1 MAEARITFAN
11 VGKRY
16 GRQWV
21 LRGVDCTFEPGEVVM
36 LIGPN
41 ASGKTTLIKSLLGL
55 VRPTEGR
62 ITIGDT
68 VIATGAAPDP
78 SYRTA
83 IGYMPQISQF
93 PGALTI
99 RQLLA
104 MMADIRGIVPGAL
117 DEELIDEL
125 GLREQLDKRL
135 GALSGGTRQKVSAIL
150 AFRSRPNILAMD
162 EPTAGLDPLTASRV
176 LARAGRLRSEGG
188 IVLITSHLMEEVEEL
203 ADRVAYLEEGRLR
216 FLMPVQEML
225 EITGSQRL
233 AVALPRLLA
242 QPERPVPAA

>member
-1 MAEARITFAN
+1 MKDGIVLEGL
-11 VGKRY
+11 GKRY

-21 LRGVDCTFEPGEVVM
+21 LRDAHCTFKPGEVIM

-41 ASGKTTLIKSLLGL
+41 ASGKTTLIKCLLGL

-62 ITIGDT
+62 ISIGGT
-68 VIATGAAPDP
+68 VIATGPAPDP
-78 SYRTA
+78 AYRTA

-93 PGALTI
+93 PSALTI

-104 MMADIRGIVPGAL
+104 MMADIRGIAPGAL
-117 DEELIDEL
+117 DDELIGEL
-125 GLREQLDKRL
+125 GLDEQLDKRL

-150 AFRSRPNILAMD
+150 AFRSRPQVLVMD
-162 EPTAGLDPLTASRV
+162 EPTAGLDPVTASRV
-176 LARAGRLRSEGG
+176 LARAGRLRDEGG

-216 FLMPVQEML
+216 FLLPVQEML

-233 AVALPRLLA
+233 ATALPKLLA
-242 QPERPVPAA
+242 QAARPAPVA